1 MASELHALWIS
12 NGTTMFRIRESYINE
27 KTVCIWVDGRLS
39 DSDVECFQEILGR
52 YLDLKI
58 RIVVNCAY
66 LTQMGCEGKLFLR
79 KIHDRIVLT
88 DLPQYL
94 KSEIMNKE
102 NGDSAE

>member
-1 MASELHALWIS
+1 
-12 NGTTMFRIRESYINE
+12 
-27 KTVCIWVDGRLS
+27 
-39 DSDVECFQEILGR
+39 VECFQEILGR
-52 YLDLKI
+52 YLDLEI

-66 LTQMGCEGKLFLR
+66 LTQMGCEAKRFLR
-79 KIHDRIVLT
+79 KIRDRIVLA